1 MRQATE
7 EDSEEGMISVPFS
20 ESEIRGA
27 YPQVLLNSL
36 GAEIKDPT
44 RPDVRTLVDAA
55 QVGRP
60 THSSGNAARKAQFPD
75 ASRVLNPLNNPAASK
90 FDGRPS
96 HRMVITQKPEHGLVS
111 IVGNNGLLYANA
123 VGTFGVGSAGQNWDR
138 LACAAH
144 RRSLKLAEG
153 KAFPYYYFRKAPLFR
168 KKARPPSWLC

>member
-123 VGTFGVGSAGQNWDR
+123 VGTFGVVSAGRNWGR
-138 LACAAH
+138 LACAAT
-144 RRSLKLAEG
+144 RWGSKTCRVGGISLL
-153 KAFPYYYFRKAPLFR
+153 LFR
-168 KKARPPSWLC
+168 TTPLV